1 MDKTKWYTINYEK
14 LNQLEDEAQAF
25 VAPSLGQNESPLE
38 AECDVEESGM
48 TQAIPESTTESS
60 SKNTTEKKIP
70 PSSDIIT
77 YLNQKKNSSYKPG
90 TRKTKELIT
99 ARWNEG
105 YSLEDFNRVIDL
117 KTEEWLHDPSWNKY
131 LRPETL
137 FGTKFESYLNQKPS
151 KGKYCER
158 DFDLDD

>member
-1 MDKTKWYTINYEK
+1 ME
-14 LNQLEDEAQAF
+14 LNELEDEAQVF

-77 YLNQKKNSSYKPG
+77 YLNQKTNSSYKPG

-99 ARWNEG
+99 ARWNEVI
-105 YSLEDFNRVIDL
+105 LEDFNRVIDL
-117 KTEEWLHDPSWNKY
+117 KTEEWLHYPSWNKY
-131 LRPETL
+131 LRRETL

-158 DFDLDD
+158 DFDLDDEA